1 MDRPVHWIILLV
13 HQAKIGNVKGSA
25 GIKKRLAKGW
35 KLTCDHICLQMVFL
49 CVFAFVSLV
58 GHRVEVPVDDV
69 SEISK
74 LNLDFDIFLVA
85 LAHFCRRS

>member
-13 HQAKIGNVKGSA
+13 HQAKIGKVRGSVR
-25 GIKKRLAKGW
+25 IKKRLAKGW

-49 CVFAFVSLV
+49 FAFAFVSLV

-69 SEISK
+69 SEISILK
-74 LNLDFDIFLVA
+74 HNLDIFLVTR
-85 LAHFCRRS
+85 AHFCRRS